1 MDSSN
6 KIIFIAELI
15 GTFVLVV
22 GATGSIVYDEML
34 GGIYGI
40 GFIAAGH
47 FVALSIA
54 VYAFGKYSMAH
65 FNPAVTI
72 AFFITR
78 HVKGKQ
84 LPIYFVA
91 QTVGAFLGSIFVL
104 FVIGDYANIGTNATA
119 LTHPWGSIFGFEVI
133 ASIFLMGVIYI
144 VVHFKKLA
152 MLTGVAIGGIVAID
166 VLLFGEISGAS
177 MNPIRSL
184 APSVVSGLI
193 EYQWWWYSDAIL
205 SNEMTTHVGTLI
217 VKEHMMDLWL
227 YLTTPFIGTIIVA
240 AIYKALSGRTKNTS
254 TH

>member
-1 MDSSN
+1 MHSSN

-22 GATGSIVYDEML
+22 GATGSIVYNEML

-47 FVALSIA
+47 LVALSIA

-72 AFFITR
+72 AFFITK

-104 FVIGDYANIGTNATA
+104 FAIGDYANLGTNTPDI
-119 LTHPWGSIFGFEVI
+119 LYPSGVVFGYEVI

-144 VVHFKKLA
+144 VVHFKKLR
-152 MLTGVAIGGIVAID
+152 MLTGVAIGGIIAID

-184 APSVVSGLI
+184 APAIISGTP
-193 EYQWWWYSDAIL
+193 S
-205 SNEMTTHVGTLI
+205 
-217 VKEHMMDLWL
+217 DLWL
-227 YLTTPFIGTIIVA
+227 YWTTPFIGMLIVA
-240 AIYKALSGRTKNTS
+240 AIFKALSRRTKNTS

>member
-1 MDSSN
+1 MYSSN

-22 GATGSIVYDEML
+22 GATGSIVYNEML

-47 FVALSIA
+47 FVALAIA

-72 AFFITR
+72 AFFITK
-78 HVKGKQ
+78 HVKGKH
-84 LPIYFVA
+84 LPLYFTA
-91 QTVGAFLGSIFVL
+91 QTIGAFLGSIFVL
-104 FVIGDYANIGTNATA
+104 FIIGDYANLGTNTPDVSYP
-119 LTHPWGSIFGFEVI
+119 LGIVFGYEVI
-133 ASIFLMGVIYI
+133 ASIFLMGVIYV
-144 VVHFKKLA
+144 VVHFKKLR
-152 MLTGVAIGGIVAID
+152 MLTGIAIGGIIAID

-184 APSVVSGLI
+184 APAIISGT
-193 EYQWWWYSDAIL
+193 QS
-205 SNEMTTHVGTLI
+205 
-217 VKEHMMDLWL
+217 DLWL
-227 YLTTPFIGTIIVA
+227 YWTTPFIGMLMVA
-240 AIYKALSGRTKNTS
+240 VIFKALSRRIKNTS

>member
-1 MDSSN
+1 MYSSN

-22 GATGSIVYDEML
+22 GATGSIVYNEML

-47 FVALSIA
+47 LAALSIA

-72 AFFITR
+72 AFFITK

-84 LPIYFVA
+84 LPYYIVA
-91 QTVGAFLGSIFVL
+91 QSVGAFLGSIFVL
-104 FVIGDYANIGTNATA
+104 FAIGDHANLGTNAPD
-119 LTHPWGSIFGFEVI
+119 LTHSWGSIFGFEVI

-184 APSVVSGLI
+184 APAIISGTP
-193 EYQWWWYSDAIL
+193 S
-205 SNEMTTHVGTLI
+205 
-217 VKEHMMDLWL
+217 DLWL
-227 YLTTPFIGTIIVA
+227 YWTTPFIGTIVVA
-240 AIYKALSGRTKNTS
+240 VIYKALSGHTKNTS

>member
-1 MDSSN
+1 MHSSN
-6 KIIFIAELI
+6 KIIFVAELI

-22 GATGSIVYDEML
+22 GATGSIVYNEML

-47 FVALSIA
+47 LAALSIA

-72 AFFITR
+72 AFFITK

-84 LPIYFVA
+84 LPYYIAA
-91 QTVGAFLGSIFVL
+91 QSVGAFLGSIFVL
-104 FVIGDYANIGTNATA
+104 FAIGDHANLGTNAPD
-119 LTHPWGSIFGFEVI
+119 LTHSWGSIFGFEVI

-184 APSVVSGLI
+184 APAIISGTP
-193 EYQWWWYSDAIL
+193 S
-205 SNEMTTHVGTLI
+205 
-217 VKEHMMDLWL
+217 DLWL
-227 YLTTPFIGTIIVA
+227 YWTTPFIGTIVVA
-240 AIYKALSGRTKNTS
+240 VIYNTLSGRTKNTS

>member
-1 MDSSN
+1 MHSSN

-54 VYAFGKYSMAH
+54 VYVFGKYSMAH

-72 AFFITR
+72 AFFITK
-78 HVKGKQ
+78 HVRGQQ

-91 QTVGAFLGSIFVL
+91 QAVGAFLGSIFVL
-104 FVIGDYANIGTNATA
+104 FAIGDYANLGTNTPDTSYPLGAV
-119 LTHPWGSIFGFEVI
+119 FGYEVI

-144 VVHFKKLA
+144 VVHFKKLG
-152 MLTGVAIGGIVAID
+152 MLTGIAIGGIIAID

-184 APSVVSGLI
+184 APAIISG
-193 EYQWWWYSDAIL
+193 
-205 SNEMTTHVGTLI
+205 TTN
-217 VKEHMMDLWL
+217 DLWL
-227 YLTTPFIGTIIVA
+227 YWTMPFIGMLITA
-240 AIYKALSGRTKNTS
+240 AIFKSLSRRTKNTS
-254 TH
+254 SH

>member
-1 MDSSN
+1 MHSSN
-6 KIIFIAELI
+6 KIIFVAELI

-22 GATGSIVYDEML
+22 GATGSIVYNEML

-47 FVALSIA
+47 LAALSIA

-72 AFFITR
+72 AFFITK

-84 LPIYFVA
+84 LPYYIAA
-91 QTVGAFLGSIFVL
+91 QSVGAFLGSIFVL
-104 FVIGDYANIGTNATA
+104 FAIGDHANLGTNAPD
-119 LTHPWGSIFGFEVI
+119 LTYSWGSIFGFEVI

-152 MLTGVAIGGIVAID
+152 MLTGAAIGGIVAID

-184 APSVVSGLI
+184 APAIISGTP
-193 EYQWWWYSDAIL
+193 S
-205 SNEMTTHVGTLI
+205 
-217 VKEHMMDLWL
+217 DLWL
-227 YLTTPFIGTIIVA
+227 YWTTPFIGTIVVA
-240 AIYKALSGRTKNTS
+240 VIYKALSGHTKNTS

>member
-1 MDSSN
+1 MHSSN

-22 GATGSIVYDEML
+22 GATGSIVYNEML

-47 FVALSIA
+47 LAALSIA
-54 VYAFGKYSMAH
+54 VYMFGKYSMAH

-72 AFFITR
+72 AFFITK

-84 LPIYFVA
+84 LPYYIAA
-91 QTVGAFLGSIFVL
+91 QSVGAFLGSIFVL
-104 FVIGDYANIGTNATA
+104 FAIGDHANLGTNAPD
-119 LTHPWGSIFGFEVI
+119 LTHSWGSIFGFEVI

-184 APSVVSGLI
+184 APAIISGTP
-193 EYQWWWYSDAIL
+193 S
-205 SNEMTTHVGTLI
+205 
-217 VKEHMMDLWL
+217 DLWL
-227 YLTTPFIGTIIVA
+227 YWTTPFIGTIVVA
-240 AIYKALSGRTKNTS
+240 AIYNALSGRTKNTS

>member
-1 MDSSN
+1 MHSSN

-22 GATGSIVYDEML
+22 GATGSIVYNGIL
-34 GGIYGI
+34 GGTYGI

-47 FVALSIA
+47 FVALAIA

-72 AFFITR
+72 AFFITK

-84 LPIYFVA
+84 LPLYFTA
-91 QTVGAFLGSIFVL
+91 QTIGAFLGTIFVL
-104 FVIGDYANIGTNATA
+104 FVIGDYANLGTNTPDI
-119 LTHPWGSIFGFEVI
+119 LYPLSVVFGYEII

-144 VVHFKKLA
+144 VVYFKKLR
-152 MLTGVAIGGIVAID
+152 MLTGVAIGGIIAID

-184 APSVVSGLI
+184 APAIISGTP
-193 EYQWWWYSDAIL
+193 
-205 SNEMTTHVGTLI
+205 N
-217 VKEHMMDLWL
+217 DLWL
-227 YLTTPFIGTIIVA
+227 YWTTPFIGMLIVA
-240 AIYKALSGRTKNTS
+240 AIFKALSSHTKNTT

>member
-1 MDSSN
+1 MESSN

-34 GGIYGI
+34 GGIFYSNCTMNFNI
-40 GFIAAGH
+40 FQVSCSISFIAVGH
-47 FVALSIA
+47 FVALAVA
-54 VYAFGKYSMAH
+54 VYVFGKYSMAH

-78 HVKGKQ
+78 HVKGEQ

-91 QTVGAFLGSIFVL
+91 QAVGAFLGSIFVL
-104 FVIGDYANIGTNATA
+104 FVIGDYAKLGTNAPN
-119 LTHPWGSIFGFEVI
+119 LTHDLSAVFGYEII

-152 MLTGVAIGGIVAID
+152 MLTGIAIGGIVAID

-184 APSVVSGLI
+184 APAIISGTP
-193 EYQWWWYSDAIL
+193 S
-205 SNEMTTHVGTLI
+205 
-217 VKEHMMDLWL
+217 DLWL
-227 YLTTPFIGTIIVA
+227 YWTTPFIGTIIVA
-240 AIYKALSGRTKNTS
+240 AIYKALSRREKNTS
-254 TH
+254 SH